1 MSVEAIHG
9 EHPHSDDPHLTFAH
23 HFIERKQQDESYIV
37 GMWAFLVTEIMFFG
51 ALFIAYIIYRTIW
64 PGEFAEFSR
73 AHLNTALGFINTLIL
88 LSSSLSMAFCV
99 RHAKLKNHGK
109 MVLSMVLT
117 FMFACGFLVVKTI
130 EYTHKYNDNLIPG
143 PLFHYT
149 AGEAGA
155 KGEVGAATEKTEA
168 GGAEAKAEKSMEAE
182 GRKFVLPA
190 TKGQR
195 DTKQRHAEIFFS
207 LYFIMTGIHG
217 IHVVI
222 GMLVMVIILVMFWS
236 GSPLVQDFMPIEMF
250 GLYWHFVDIVWIF
263 LYPALYLI
271 NPDITKF
278 HP

>member
-9 EHPHSDDPHLTFAH
+9 EHPHNDDPHLTFAH

-51 ALFIAYIIYRTIW
+51 ALFIAYIVYRTIW

-73 AHLNTALGFINTLIL
+73 SHLNTFLGFINTLIL

-109 MVLSMVLT
+109 MVACMMLT
-117 FMFACGFLVVKTI
+117 FLFACGFLVVKTV
-130 EYTHKYNDNLIPG
+130 EYTSKYNLNLIPG

-149 AGEAGA
+149 AGEAEA
-155 KGEVGAATEKTEA
+155 KGEGAASAEKAEA
-168 GGAEAKAEKSMEAE
+168 GGAEVKAEAHE
-182 GRKFVLPA
+182 RKNILPA
-190 TKGQR
+190 AKGQR
-195 DTKQRHAEIFFS
+195 DTKQRHAEIFYS

-222 GMLVMVIILVMFWS
+222 GMLAMVIILVMFWF